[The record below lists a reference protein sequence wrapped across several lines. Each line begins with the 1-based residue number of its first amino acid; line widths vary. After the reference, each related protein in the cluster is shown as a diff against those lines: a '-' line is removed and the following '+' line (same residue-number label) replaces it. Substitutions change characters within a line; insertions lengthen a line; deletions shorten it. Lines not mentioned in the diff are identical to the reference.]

1 MLIEKTTNG
10 YQVGEVISF
19 KTVSGDEICGQLV
32 SINNSSYELNKPCI
46 VVTSPDGIGLI
57 QAMFGL
63 DPDKENMILRDQ
75 HIISMCR
82 THDSMRDHYT
92 TVVNSSV

>member
-1 MLIEKTTNG
+1 MLIEKTNNT
-10 YQVGEVISF
+10 YQAGDVLSF
-19 KTVSGDEICGQLV
+19 KTVSGDEICGQL
-32 SINNSSYELNKPCI
+32 IGTNNNSYELNKPCI

-92 TVVNSSV
+92 TVVNTPG

>member
-1 MLIEKTTNG
+1 LVGTN
-10 YQVGEVISF
+10 
-19 KTVSGDEICGQLV
+19 
-32 SINNSSYELNKPCI
+32 NNSYELNKPCI

-92 TVVNSSV
+92 TVVNTPG

>member
-92 TVVNSSV
+92 TVVNSLV